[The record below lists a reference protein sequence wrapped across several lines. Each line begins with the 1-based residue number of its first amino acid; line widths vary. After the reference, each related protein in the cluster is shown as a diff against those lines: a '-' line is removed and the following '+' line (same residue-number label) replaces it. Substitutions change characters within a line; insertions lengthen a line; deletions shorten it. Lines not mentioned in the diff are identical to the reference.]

1 MIKSLG
7 SETRWSILMH
17 VMNQLSQNTQVNV
30 FFALLPLE
38 FSVYPLPKSHLRL
51 NALNWNKCF
60 FYKQKT
66 NNIFVLES
74 TKVDSK

>member
-51 NALNWNKCF
+51 NALNWINASFINK
-60 FYKQKT
+60 KQI
-66 NNIFVLES
+66 IFS
-74 TKVDSK
+74 F